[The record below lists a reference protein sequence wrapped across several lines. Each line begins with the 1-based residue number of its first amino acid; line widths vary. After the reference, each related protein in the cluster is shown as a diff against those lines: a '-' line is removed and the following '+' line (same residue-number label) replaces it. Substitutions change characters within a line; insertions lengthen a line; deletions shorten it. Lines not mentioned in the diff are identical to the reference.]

1 MKPNTSNA
9 VFSTVEAFKAA
20 FADLAQLEQQK
31 ADKAAKLQTKIMA
44 LQAKHSEETASL
56 NGSIETLRQNI
67 GQYAQI
73 HRDALTGGGLRKSVS
88 IGSGA
93 IKWRKQPDS
102 VQITGDIDTMLAELK
117 KRRLTRFLR
126 VKTELN
132 KTAIMAD
139 AELLQKRPVAGIAIV
154 QGGEAMVIDT
164 GVKA

>member
-1 MKPNTSNA
+1 MKPNANATAFSN
-9 VFSTVEAFKAA
+9 VDAFKAA
-20 FADLAQLEQQK
+20 FSDLMQLEQQK
-31 ADKAAKLQTKIMA
+31 ADKAAKLQAKITA

-56 NGSIETLRQNI
+56 NGSIEALRQSI
-67 GQYAQI
+67 GQYAHI
-73 HRDALTGGGLRKSVS
+73 HRDTLTGGGLRKSVS
-88 IGSGA
+88 IGNGA

-102 VQITGDIDTMLAELK
+102 VQITGDLDTMLAELK

-139 AELLQKRPVAGIAIV
+139 AELLKKRPIAGITIV
-154 QGGEAMVIDT
+154 QGGESMVIDT

>member
-1 MKPNTSNA
+1 MKPNTTA
-9 VFSTVEAFKAA
+9 TVFSNMDAFKAA
-20 FADLAQLEQQK
+20 FSDLMQLEQQK
-31 ADKAAKLQTKIMA
+31 ADKAAKLQTKITA
-44 LQAKHSEETASL
+44 LQAKHNEETASL
-56 NGSIETLRQNI
+56 NGSIEALRQSI
-67 GQYAQI
+67 GQYAQT
-73 HRDALTGGGLRKSVS
+73 HRDTLTGGGLRKSVS
-88 IGSGA
+88 IGNGA

-102 VQITGDIDTMLAELK
+102 VQITGDLDAMLAELK

-139 AELLQKRPVAGIAIV
+139 AELLQKRPIAGIAIV